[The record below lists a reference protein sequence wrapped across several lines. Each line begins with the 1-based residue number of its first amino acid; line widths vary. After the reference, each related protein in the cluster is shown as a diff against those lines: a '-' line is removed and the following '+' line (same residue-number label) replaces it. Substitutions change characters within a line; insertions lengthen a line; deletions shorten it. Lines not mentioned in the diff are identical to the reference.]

1 VRGDPDPS
9 FPTPDVRTLTRYILF
24 EIIKVFA
31 ITLTAM
37 TLFMILVTV
46 SREAYSQGLGLK
58 QIVLLLPYVLPEA
71 LRFSVPGTILFA
83 TCSVYGRMASANEI
97 VAIKALGIS
106 PWTILWPTFAFAFAL
121 SLAAVVMNDMACS
134 WGRDGVRRV
143 VIESVEEI
151 AYSRLAQQ
159 RSYSHPPQFSINVQR
174 VDGKK
179 LVKPI
184 FTFAGGAGNP
194 EVTILCEDAELQ
206 SDLKAGVLKVICRN
220 STVTVGNVTFT
231 NPGIIERPIS
241 LNEASRGGVKSA
253 SDLPMSQVP
262 EEVKLSQDRI
272 EKLQQKLA
280 FLAAEQMATGD
291 FAALTDP
298 GWSVDEGLI
307 AGERVRMFH
316 LQIEPAR
323 RWANGFSCLFFVLIG
338 APAGILMRNSDALTS
353 FFACFLPIL
362 VVYYPFLYLG
372 VNQAKLGL
380 LSSYAVWIGNAVL
393 AICGAWLLR
402 RVQRY

>member
-1 VRGDPDPS
+1 M
-9 FPTPDVRTLTRYILF
+9 
-24 EIIKVFA
+24 FA

-37 TLFMILVTV
+37 TLFMILVSV
-46 SREAYSQGLGLK
+46 SKEAYSQGLGLK
-58 QIVLLLPYVLPEA
+58 QIVLLLPYVLPDA

-121 SLAAVVMNDMACS
+121 SLGAVVLNDVASS
-134 WGRDGVRRV
+134 WGRDGTRRV

-159 RSYSHPPQFSINVQR
+159 RSYSNPQFSINVQR

-179 LVKPI
+179 LIKPI
-184 FTFAGGAGNP
+184 FTFEGGGSSP
-194 EVTILCEDAELQ
+194 RVTIRSAEAELQ
-206 SDLKAGVLKVICRN
+206 SDFKAQVLWVNCRDSTMDVGGVTIDL
-220 STVTVGNVTFT
+220 
-231 NPGIIERPIS
+231 PGIYKRQIPLS
-241 LNEASRGGVKSA
+241 EASRGGVKSA
-253 SDLPMSQVP
+253 SDLPMSEVP
-262 EEVKLSQDRI
+262 VEVKRSQDRI
-272 EKLQQKLA
+272 EELQQKLA
-280 FLAAEQMATGD
+280 FRAAEQMATGD
-291 FAALTDP
+291 FVALTDP
-298 GWSVDEGLI
+298 GWAGDEGLI

-338 APAGILMRNSDALTS
+338 APAGILLRNSDALTS

-380 LSSYAVWIGNAVL
+380 LSSYAVWTGNVVL

>member
-1 VRGDPDPS
+1 
-9 FPTPDVRTLTRYILF
+9 
-24 EIIKVFA
+24 
-31 ITLTAM
+31 
-37 TLFMILVTV
+37 
-46 SREAYSQGLGLK
+46 LGLK
-58 QIVLLLPYVLPEA
+58 QILLLLPYFLPEA

-121 SLAAVVMNDMACS
+121 SLAAVVLNDLACS
-134 WGRDGVRRV
+134 WGRDGAQQV
-143 VIESVEEI
+143 VIESVAEI

-159 RSYSHPPQFSINVQR
+159 RSYSNPQFSINVQR

-179 LVKPI
+179 LIKPI
-184 FTFAGGAGNP
+184 FTFAGGGSSPPA
-194 EVTILCEDAELQ
+194 TIRCTEAELE
-206 SDLKAGVLKVICRN
+206 SDLKARELKISFLDARAEINGVSADI
-220 STVTVGNVTFT
+220 
-231 NPGIIERPIS
+231 PGISERRIS
-241 LNEASRGGVKSA
+241 LSDASRGGVKSA
-253 SDLPMSQVP
+253 SWLPMSEVP
-262 EEVKLSQDRI
+262 KEVKLSQDRI

-280 FLAAEQMATGD
+280 LLAAGQMATGD
-291 FAALTDP
+291 FAALTDS
-298 GWSVDEGLI
+298 GWSTDEGLI

-338 APAGILMRNSDALTS
+338 APVAILWRNADALTS

-362 VVYYPFLYLG
+362 AIYYPFLYLG

-380 LSSYAVWIGNAVL
+380 LSSYAVWTGNGVL